1 MRKYSPRYSRLHT
14 LTTPSASDHAT
25 SQEALKTPPD
35 LTHLPSLHTL
45 TTILHLLQQTTTTI
59 LLPLCTPNLT
69 IRREIEKSTSS
80 TLTTL
85 ESKLSNILNLTLT
98 ATLNWVSKCLQQQKK
113 TDFKPKDED
122 EAYMAS
128 ETPACQ
134 AVTQFLQRVAGQ
146 STAALDGRNL
156 HLFLAELARGLRTL
170 VLDHLRKF
178 SVSLTGGLIMS
189 KDMAK
194 YTELVRGWPTGEE
207 LEPGAMDVIIEVG
220 QLFIIGPEALRE
232 RLRAAGPDVNELRSF
247 ILRREDA
254 GSVGVQAVLNAM

>member
-1 MRKYSPRYSRLHT
+1 
-14 LTTPSASDHAT
+14 
-25 SQEALKTPPD
+25 
-35 LTHLPSLHTL
+35 
-45 TTILHLLQQTTTTI
+45 
-59 LLPLCTPNLT
+59 
-69 IRREIEKSTSS
+69 
-80 TLTTL
+80 
-85 ESKLSNILNLTLT
+85 
-98 ATLNWVSKCLQQQKK
+98 
-113 TDFKPKDED
+113 
-122 EAYMAS
+122 MAS

-232 RLRAAGPDVNELRSF
+232 RLRAAGSDVNELRGF
-247 ILRREDA
+247 ILKREDA
-254 GSVGVQAVLNAM
+254 GSVGVQAVLNAI